1 MNNLE
6 AIIQSQLIENKQEKQ
21 QLEQIKD
28 KINQNLIKIKDTI
41 TKQKFTDEN
50 IDVNYKKLIFSA
62 KRDIFYN
69 TLSVFEVK
77 IQVYKSRI
85 SKTVLITLSDKNE
98 ELYEEITVNATENT
112 IEFSAL
118 NKTKTIKELK
128 HINMMLEKI
137 LEEQWSC
144 AKLKT

>member
-1 MNNLE
+1 MNQLE
-6 AIIQSQLIENKQEKQ
+6 KIIQSQLIENKQEKQ

-41 TKQKFTDEN
+41 IKQKFTDEN

-62 KRDIFYN
+62 KRNIFYN

-85 SKTVLITLSDKNE
+85 SKTVLITLNDTNE
-98 ELYEEITVNATENT
+98 EIYEEITVNATENT

-128 HINMMLEKI
+128 HINMMLEKM
-137 LEEQWSC
+137 LEEQ
-144 AKLKT
+144 

>member
-50 IDVNYKKLIFSA
+50 MNINYKKLIFSA

-85 SKTVLITLSDKNE
+85 SKTVLITLNDKNE
-98 ELYEEITVNATENT
+98 GMYEEITIDTNENT

-137 LEEQWSC
+137 VEEE
-144 AKLKT
+144 

>member
-6 AIIQSQLIENKQEKQ
+6 AIIQSQLEEDRQEKQ

-85 SKTVLITLSDKNE
+85 SKTVLIALNDKNE

-128 HINMMLEKI
+128 HINMMLEKM
-137 LEEQWSC
+137 LEEQ
-144 AKLKT
+144 

>member
-41 TKQKFTDEN
+41 TKQKFTDED
-50 IDVNYKKLIFSA
+50 IDINYKKLIFSTE
-62 KRDIFYN
+62 KDIYYSTSNLFN
-69 TLSVFEVK
+69 VK
-77 IQVYKSRI
+77 IHVYKSRI
-85 SKTVLITLSDKNE
+85 NKTVLIILRDENE
-98 ELYEEITVNATENT
+98 GMYEEITIDTNENT

-118 NKTKTIKELK
+118 NKTKTIKKLK
-128 HINMMLEKI
+128 HINMMLEKM
-137 LEEQWSC
+137 LEEQ
-144 AKLKT
+144 

>member
-62 KRDIFYN
+62 KRNIFYN

-128 HINMMLEKI
+128 HINTILEKI
-137 LEEQWSC
+137 LEEQ
-144 AKLKT
+144 

>member
-1 MNNLE
+1 MNQLE
-6 AIIQSQLIENKQEKQ
+6 KIIQNQLIENKQEKQ

-50 IDVNYKKLIFSA
+50 INVNYKKLIFSA

-85 SKTVLITLSDKNE
+85 SKTVLITLSNKNE
-98 ELYEEITVNATENT
+98 ELYEEITVNDTENT

-128 HINMMLEKI
+128 HINMMLEKM
-137 LEEQWSC
+137 LEEQ
-144 AKLKT
+144 

>member
-1 MNNLE
+1 MNQLE

-41 TKQKFTDEN
+41 IKQKFTNEN

-62 KRDIFYN
+62 KRNIFYN

-85 SKTVLITLSDKNE
+85 SKTVLITLNDTNE
-98 ELYEEITVNATENT
+98 EIYEEITVNATENT

-128 HINMMLEKI
+128 HINMMLEKM
-137 LEEQWSC
+137 LEEE
-144 AKLKT
+144 

>member
-1 MNNLE
+1 MNQLE
-6 AIIQSQLIENKQEKQ
+6 KIIQSQLIENKQEKQ

-62 KRDIFYN
+62 KRNIFYN

-85 SKTVLITLSDKNE
+85 SKTVLITLNDKNE
-98 ELYEEITVNATENT
+98 EIYEEITVNATENT

-128 HINMMLEKI
+128 HINMMLEKM
-137 LEEQWSC
+137 LEEQ
-144 AKLKT
+144 